1 MDVISG
7 IMVTGVAIISIAV
20 LTYATGS
27 VLINL
32 PTFST
37 TASIQSSLWG
47 AIMNNVSANSQ
58 SAFQLTSI
66 SPLVLGAALII
77 SILLG
82 VFIYT
87 RTQ

>member
-7 IMVTGVAIISIAV
+7 IMVTGVAIIAIAV

-27 VLINL
+27 VLTSV
-32 PTFST
+32 PQFSAT
-37 TASIQSSLWG
+37 TSVQTAQWF
-47 AIMNNVSANSQ
+47 AVMNNVSGNAI

-82 VFIYT
+82 VFVYT
-87 RTQ
+87 RQG

>member
-7 IMVTGVAIISIAV
+7 IMVTGVAIIAIAV

-27 VLINL
+27 VLTSV
-32 PTFST
+32 PQFSAT
-37 TASIQSSLWG
+37 TSVQTAQWM
-47 AIMNNVSANSQ
+47 AVMNNVSGNAI

-82 VFIYT
+82 VFVYT
-87 RTQ
+87 RQ